1 MKVRLTKYGHAREC
15 YRRLLCRCSFSLA
28 CAFVA
33 SATCH
38 GQCIVDLGVLP
49 GMTQSEAVSVSDD
62 GSVVVGVCRNSSF
75 DDAMAFRW
83 VPSTGM
89 QRLPMIGDEP
99 SGAVA
104 VSADGTTIVG
114 YVGIGGDGFRLR
126 MAGANTEFCLLGG
139 GARGVIPVWPSGVS
153 ADGGTI
159 VGAIG
164 GGGFSIA
171 LPNIWTD
178 CSSAVSFGD
187 LPQESFGTAIS
198 ADGSYATAYGCC
210 AFDGSSTGQ
219 DGILWNSRTGSRH
232 FVRPPGCNSLYPCA
246 VSAYG
251 EHVAGGA
258 GFDGCSYAFRWS
270 ASSGLEILT
279 SIEGALYS
287 LAWDLTDNGSV
298 IVGRSGTAEH
308 QDAAIWV
315 RSDSAL
321 LLRDLLSARGIDV
334 SAWSEL
340 NSATAISGNGRFIVG
355 RGLRGGNVRAFLVD
369 LGEHPWPAC
378 WGDVNS
384 DGTVGGADLAEL
396 LAHWGSAVPASGSDL
411 NFDGRVDGL
420 DLGILLANWGPCP
433 N

>member
-15 YRRLLCRCSFSLA
+15 YRRSLCRCSLSLV
-28 CAFVA
+28 CAFFA
-33 SATCH
+33 SANCH
-38 GQCIVDLGVLP
+38 GQSIIDLGVLP
-49 GMTQSEAVSVSDD
+49 VMAQSHAVSVSDD
-62 GSVVVGVCRNSSF
+62 GSVVVGACWTANI
-75 DDAMAFRW
+75 DDALAFRW

-99 SGAVA
+99 SWAVA

-114 YVGIGGDGFRLR
+114 SVGIDGFRLR
-126 MAGANTEFCLLGG
+126 MAGGNTDFCLLGG
-139 GARGVIPVWPSGVS
+139 GVRGAILALSYGVS

-178 CSSAVSFGD
+178 CSSAVGFGD

-210 AFDGSSTGQ
+210 AFDGSYAGR

-232 FVRPPGCNSLYPCA
+232 FVRPPGCNSLCPCA

-287 LAWDLTDNGSV
+287 WAGDLTDNGSV
-298 IVGRSGTAEH
+298 LVGGSGTAEH

-321 LLRDLLSARGIDV
+321 LLRDLLSAQGIDV

-369 LGEHPWPAC
+369 LGKHPWPAC
-378 WGDVNS
+378 CGDVNS

-396 LAHWGSAVPASGSDL
+396 LAQWGSAVPATDSDL